1 MEINQVFLYLSSK
14 FLELLRGSSVRQDV
28 LLAVGFGN
36 PQQEC
41 VFVEMPVFD
50 PYSKENPASQY

>member
-1 MEINQVFLYLSSK
+1 MFLYLSSN

-50 PYSKENPASQY
+50 PHSKENPASQY